1 MRDFALEVHFSRWEF
16 NARHHMTASDMESM
30 TLGEL
35 TQMAGPSARE
45 ELGRL
50 WLGYTETWGAP
61 DLREAIAAT
70 YDGLSARDILCFA
83 GAEEGIYAAMRVMLS
98 PEDHAIVSV
107 PNYQAA
113 ETVPL
118 GLCAVTGVPLL
129 ENDHWRLDLDAV
141 RAAIRPN
148 TKLISVNLPN
158 NPTGAL
164 MPQEDFS
171 ALVALCREHDLYL
184 FSDEVYRLLESDD
197 KKRLPQAAE
206 AYEKGVSLNVMSKAY
221 GLPGLR
227 IGWIA
232 SRDTALLQKLERYKH
247 YLSIC
252 NSAPSERLAVM
263 ALSVRD
269 RILMRNRSLIAEN
282 LEKMDAF
289 FAEYP
294 DLFDWKRPDGGCVAY
309 PRYNGRDGVEQFCHD
324 LVEQA
329 GVLLLPASVYH
340 SELMQTPAGRFRIDF
355 GRKGIDAG
363 LAAMRDFLGRRHN
376 DIKPG

>member
-16 NARHHMTASDMESM
+16 NARHHMTASDIESM

-35 TQMAGPSARE
+35 TQMAGPAARE
-45 ELGRL
+45 QLDSL

-70 YDGLSARDILCFA
+70 YDGLSASNILCFA
-83 GAEEGIYAAMRVMLS
+83 GAEEGIYAAMRVMLT
-98 PEDHAIVSV
+98 PDDHAIVSV

-129 ENDHWRLDLDAV
+129 EDENWRLDLDAV

-164 MPQEDFS
+164 MPQDDF
-171 ALVALCREHDLYL
+171 AELVEICRAHDLYL
-184 FSDEVYRLLESDD
+184 FSDEVYRLLERDES
-197 KKRLPQAAE
+197 KRLPQAAE
-206 AYEKGVSLNVMSKAY
+206 IYEKGISLNVMSKAY

-232 SRDTALLQKLERYKH
+232 SPDTALLLKFERYKH

-263 ALSVRD
+263 ALSVSD
-269 RILMRNRSLIAEN
+269 RILERNRALIAEN

-289 FAEYP
+289 FADHA
-294 DLFDWKRPDGGCVAY
+294 DLFDWTRPDGGCVAY
-309 PRYNGRDGVEQFCHD
+309 PRYRGADGVEAFCRD
-324 LVEQA
+324 LVEEQ

-340 SELMQTPAGRFRIDF
+340 SELMDAPAGRFRIGF
-355 GRKGIDAG
+355 GRRGIDAG
-363 LAAMRDFLGRRHN
+363 LTAMRAFLERRHN
-376 DIKPG
+376 GVAAG

>member
-1 MRDFALEVHFSRWEF
+1 
-16 NARHHMTASDMESM
+16 
-30 TLGEL
+30 
-35 TQMAGPSARE
+35 
-45 ELGRL
+45 
-50 WLGYTETWGAP
+50 
-61 DLREAIAAT
+61 
-70 YDGLSARDILCFA
+70 
-83 GAEEGIYAAMRVMLS
+83 
-98 PEDHAIVSV
+98 
-107 PNYQAA
+107 
-113 ETVPL
+113 
-118 GLCAVTGVPLL
+118 
-129 ENDHWRLDLDAV
+129 
-141 RAAIRPN
+141 
-148 TKLISVNLPN
+148 
-158 NPTGAL
+158 
-164 MPQEDFS
+164 
-171 ALVALCREHDLYL
+171 
-184 FSDEVYRLLESDD
+184 
-197 KKRLPQAAE
+197 
-206 AYEKGVSLNVMSKAY
+206 MSKAY

-340 SELMQTPAGRFRIDF
+340 SELMQTPAGRFRIGF

>member
-45 ELGRL
+45 ELDRL

-129 ENDHWRLDLDAV
+129 ENDNWRLDLDAV

-164 MPQEDFS
+164 MPQEDFA

-269 RILMRNRSLIAEN
+269 RILTRNRSLIAEN

-340 SELMQTPAGRFRIDF
+340 SELMESPAGRFRIGF

>member
-35 TQMAGPSARE
+35 TQMAGPAARE
-45 ELGRL
+45 QLDSL

-70 YDGLSARDILCFA
+70 YDGLSASNILCFA
-83 GAEEGIYAAMRVMLS
+83 GAEEGIYAAMRVMLT
-98 PEDHAIVSV
+98 PDDHAIVSV

-129 ENDHWRLDLDAV
+129 EDKNWRLDLDAV

-164 MPQEDFS
+164 MPQDDF
-171 ALVALCREHDLYL
+171 AELVEICRAHDLYL
-184 FSDEVYRLLESDD
+184 FSDEVYRLLERDES
-197 KKRLPQAAE
+197 KRLPQAAE
-206 AYEKGVSLNVMSKAY
+206 IYEKGISLNVMSKAY

-232 SRDTALLQKLERYKH
+232 SPDTALLLKFERYKH

-263 ALSVRD
+263 ALSVSD
-269 RILMRNRSLIAEN
+269 RILERNRALIAEN

-289 FAEYP
+289 FADHA
-294 DLFDWKRPDGGCVAY
+294 DLFDWTRPDGGCVAY
-309 PRYNGRDGVEQFCHD
+309 PRYRGADGVEAFCRD
-324 LVEQA
+324 LVEEQ

-340 SELMQTPAGRFRIDF
+340 SELMDAPAGRFRIGF
-355 GRKGIDAG
+355 GRRGIDAG
-363 LAAMRDFLGRRHN
+363 LTAMRAFLERRHN
-376 DIKPG
+376 GVAAG

>member
-35 TQMAGPSARE
+35 TQMAGPAARE
-45 ELGRL
+45 QLDSL

-70 YDGLSARDILCFA
+70 YDGLSASNILCFA
-83 GAEEGIYAAMRVMLS
+83 GAEEGIYAAMRVMLT
-98 PEDHAIVSV
+98 PDDHAIVSV

-129 ENDHWRLDLDAV
+129 EDENWRLDLDAV

-164 MPQEDFS
+164 MPQDDF
-171 ALVALCREHDLYL
+171 AELVEICRAHDLYL
-184 FSDEVYRLLESDD
+184 FSDEVYRLLERDES
-197 KKRLPQAAE
+197 KRLPQAAE
-206 AYEKGVSLNVMSKAY
+206 IYEKGISLNVMSKAY

-232 SRDTALLQKLERYKH
+232 SPDTALLLKFERYKH

-263 ALSVRD
+263 ALSVSD
-269 RILMRNRSLIAEN
+269 RILERNRALIAAN

-289 FAEYP
+289 FADHA
-294 DLFDWKRPDGGCVAY
+294 DLFDWTRPDGGCVAY
-309 PRYNGRDGVEQFCHD
+309 PRYRGADGVEAFCRD
-324 LVEQA
+324 LVEEQ

-340 SELMQTPAGRFRIDF
+340 SELMDAPAGRFRIGF
-355 GRKGIDAG
+355 GRRGIDAG
-363 LAAMRDFLGRRHN
+363 LTAMRAFLERRHN
-376 DIKPG
+376 GVAAG